1 MRLEL
6 FIATRLYTMRKGGR
20 RVSRPAITI
29 AQWGVSIGIIVM
41 MLSMAIVIGFK
52 HEVRDKLVGFGS
64 HILINNYEASLNGES
79 YLTITNEDIDI
90 LKKCKGISKIQKY
103 IQKPGLLAVG
113 NEFEGILVKGIG
125 EDYDL
130 SFLQKHLI
138 DGILPGD
145 SLNENWIIISKSL
158 SDKLGC
164 RTGDRINIYFLQDG
178 IKARRL
184 LVTAIY
190 ETHLYEMD
198 NLYTYTDIDLVRKL
212 NRWDETAVS
221 GIEISTDKFEEI
233 ENVRNNMAPTA
244 TKIAKRNKQTISLQT
259 IEEIYPAMFAW
270 LGVLDSTVW
279 IISVLVLGIAG
290 FTMISGLLILILEKS
305 NLIGILKA
313 VGAQNISISKIFII
327 YACFII
333 GRGFLIGNIIAIL
346 LCFLQQATGIVSL
359 DPEMY
364 YMNRVPIEFS
374 WWMLPMN
381 ILMFTLSVI
390 MLLVPS
396 MLISKIE
403 PSKAIKFE

>member
-1 MRLEL
+1 
-6 FIATRLYTMRKGGR
+6 
-20 RVSRPAITI
+20 
-29 AQWGVSIGIIVM
+29 
-41 MLSMAIVIGFK
+41 
-52 HEVRDKLVGFGS
+52 
-64 HILINNYEASLNGES
+64 
-79 YLTITNEDIDI
+79 
-90 LKKCKGISKIQKY
+90 
-103 IQKPGLLAVG
+103 
-113 NEFEGILVKGIG
+113 
-125 EDYDL
+125 
-130 SFLQKHLI
+130 
-138 DGILPGD
+138 
-145 SLNENWIIISKSL
+145 
-158 SDKLGC
+158 
-164 RTGDRINIYFLQDG
+164 
-178 IKARRL
+178 
-184 LVTAIY
+184 
-190 ETHLYEMD
+190 MD

-346 LCFLQQATGIVSL
+346 LCFLQQATGFVSL

-381 ILMFTLSVI
+381 ILMFTISVA

-403 PSKAIKFE
+403 PSKTIKFE